1 MEELRDDVI
10 TVIVIRRSGRAL
22 SVRLLGGVKV
32 PLSSLA
38 KLSSQSFEQVLTIV
52 EAAVIGHV
60 HGHPESGGG
69 QLIMQNLEHKVT
81 EYYLYLTL
89 SCFRL
94 LQLNFMLKAH

>member
-22 SVRLLGGVKV
+22 SVRLLGGVEV

-52 EAAVIGHV
+52 EAAVI
-60 HGHPESGGG
+60 
-69 QLIMQNLEHKVT
+69 
-81 EYYLYLTL
+81 
-89 SCFRL
+89 
-94 LQLNFMLKAH
+94 